1 MPFRPFGHTGP
12 CLLEPAVSFGPFP
25 FDIQPLAVPSL
36 SLAVLSVRTPGEGHS
51 SKHYSLPFDDELY
64 RAVVATHDIAQDRG
78 IVDALGKAL

>member
-1 MPFRPFGHTGP
+1 MFINAFSPFW
-12 CLLEPAVSFGPFP
+12 AFP
-25 FDIQPLAVPSL
+25 FDIQPLAVPLL
-36 SLAVLSVRTPGEGHS
+36 SLAVLSVRTPGKGHS